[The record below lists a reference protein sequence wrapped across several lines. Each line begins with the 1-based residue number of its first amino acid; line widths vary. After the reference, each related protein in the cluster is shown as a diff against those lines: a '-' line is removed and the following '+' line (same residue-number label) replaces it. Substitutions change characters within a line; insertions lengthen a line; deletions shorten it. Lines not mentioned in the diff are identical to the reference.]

1 MEIDGDTG
9 RYGSMLILS
18 KLDPEPQ
25 KAVDEIIDSI
35 QIAVERWEEW
45 LDTDDIDTIDEIQQ
59 IQEFSLQI
67 DMAGVVNPDHIITLL
82 SNYHIGEYQSTFLFK
97 GEREEIPFKADL
109 FLALDH
115 IEEEED
121 DNYEVE
127 DDEEPRTH
135 KVAKFDVRIVTK

>member
-1 MEIDGDTG
+1 MT
-9 RYGSMLILS
+9 
-18 KLDPEPQ
+18 
-25 KAVDEIIDSI
+25 DSI